1 MNEFDIY
8 LESTGSMEV
17 YPGNRMAVFRNLLPE
32 PLQLDG
38 DWRVALAEISLD
50 FIKRH
55 NVKTT
60 IAAVDERTQHSRP
73 ELTEKT

>member
-17 YPGNRMAVFRNLLPE
+17 YPGNRMAVFRNLFPE

-38 DWRVALAEISLD
+38 DWRVALAELFSLLAL
-50 FIKRH
+50 RMSPPRA
-55 NVKTT
+55 T
-60 IAAVDERTQHSRP
+60 
-73 ELTEKT
+73 